1 MTEVLGIDDVRA
13 RFTELVERVSSQQ
26 DRVVVTREGQP
37 AAVLISLDDL
47 EALEE
52 TLAVLSDPE
61 LLARVRE
68 GEQAADRGDDSS
80 LADVRAQL
88 RARRATG

>member
-1 MTEVLGIDDVRA
+1 MTEVLAIDDVKA
-13 RFTELVERVSSQQ
+13 RFAELVERVSNQQ

-68 GEQAADRGDDSS
+68 GEAAAAQGDVAPLDEVRSD
-80 LADVRAQL
+80 LAS
-88 RARRATG
+88 RREAG

>member
-1 MTEVLGIDDVRA
+1 MTEVLSIEDVKA
-13 RFTELVERVSSQQ
+13 RFAELVERVSSQQ

-68 GEQAADRGDDSS
+68 GEHAAARGDVAS
-80 LADVRAQL
+80 LDDVRSDLA
-88 RARRATG
+88 ARRAEG